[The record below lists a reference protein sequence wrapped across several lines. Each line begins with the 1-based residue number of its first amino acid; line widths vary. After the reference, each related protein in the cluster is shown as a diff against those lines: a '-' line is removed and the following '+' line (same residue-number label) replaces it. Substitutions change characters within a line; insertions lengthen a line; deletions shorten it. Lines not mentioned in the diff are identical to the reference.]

1 MEKAHIRMAI
11 KSNVLYKIVML
22 WWFLFPWKQHS
33 HLKLKG
39 CETIKTRLMFLE
51 SIKEKRVHWYNVR
64 THLSEKKTS
73 WQPCLKRSC
82 FIGRRTYSYSE
93 PQLYNQNSGGNYFDT
108 QGGSAQVSTHSMANN
123 GNGNGALAMGLSG
136 GQIISSSGA
145 YLIGG
150 NSMDGS
156 APHSAAQTT
165 RASPATVSSN
175 HRRTRQCSKTC
186 WLKPKIDFF

>member
-1 MEKAHIRMAI
+1 MKMSFESG
-11 KSNVLYKIVML
+11 KS
-22 WWFLFPWKQHS
+22 S
-33 HLKLKG
+33 
-39 CETIKTRLMFLE
+39 C
-51 SIKEKRVHWYNVR
+51 
-64 THLSEKKTS
+64 
-73 WQPCLKRSC
+73 SC

-108 QGGSAQVSTHSMANN
+108 QGGSAQVSAVVTNHSMANN

-156 APHSAAQTT
+156 APHTAAQTT

-175 HRRTRQCSKTC
+175 HVTAFEPHVMFRLFQPQIFLFPNLLTLQKVTFRTHYIVS
-186 WLKPKIDFF
+186 F